1 MSAGK
6 IMASMIVLSALLAGL
21 AVYYL
26 QVYGFYTPV
35 DEAAGAA
42 ELHAVADDM
51 QPIPL
56 AVTEFRG
63 IDAESSPLRYRSC
76 FRITDMSALENARP
90 FDGATPLVGPNWF
103 SCFSAKA
110 LTADLESG
118 AATAYLGQSEI
129 HPDVDRVIAVYPD
142 GRAFAWHQIND
153 KTPER
158 GVMD

>member
-1 MSAGK
+1 MTAGK

-26 QVYGFYTPV
+26 QVYGFYEPL

-42 ELHAVADDM
+42 EIRATADDM

-56 AVTEFRG
+56 GVTEFRG
-63 IDAESSPLRYRSC
+63 IDADSSPLRYRSC
-76 FRITDMSALENARP
+76 FRITDMAALQDAQQFE
-90 FDGATPLVGPNWF
+90 GATPLVGPRWF
-103 SCFSAKA
+103 SCFSAKG

-118 AATAYLGQSEI
+118 AAVAYLGQSEI

>member
-26 QVYGFYTPV
+26 QVYGFYKPM
-35 DEAAGAA
+35 DETLGAA
-42 ELHAVADDM
+42 EIHAMTPDL

-63 IDAESSPLRYRSC
+63 IDADSSPLRYRSC
-76 FRITDMSALENARP
+76 FRITDMAALSGAQR
-90 FDGATPLVGPNWF
+90 FDGATPLVGPRWF
-103 SCFSAKA
+103 SCFSAKG
-110 LTADLESG
+110 LTGDLESG
-118 AATAYLGQSEI
+118 AAVAYLGQSEI

-158 GVMD
+158 GVLD

>member
-1 MSAGK
+1 MNTGK
-6 IMASMIVLSALLAGL
+6 ILVSMLVLSAVLSGL
-21 AVYYL
+21 AVYYT
-26 QVYGFYTPV
+26 QVYGFYAPL

-42 ELHAVADDM
+42 EIHAIADDM

-63 IDAESSPLRYRSC
+63 IDADSSPLRYRSC
-76 FRITDMSALENARP
+76 FHITDMAALEGARP
-90 FDGATPLVGPNWF
+90 FEGATPLVGPRWF
-103 SCFSAKA
+103 SCFSARG
-110 LTADLESG
+110 LTGDLESG
-118 AATAYLGQSEI
+118 AAVAYLGQSEI

-142 GRAFAWHQIND
+142 GRAFAWHQFND